1 MLPTCRVCV
10 TAVVCMLGLAVLAA
24 PARAVDPKFLPD
36 DAELVLTINLQQ
48 ILNSELAKA
57 NKDVVTRLKFL
68 LDGQLADAGAQR
80 YLERIDFDLFRDVTN
95 ITIATDGGKMP
106 SFILLEGKFNAE
118 KINAIGEEASRDNA
132 EHIKGVKIAG
142 QQAFEIRI
150 NADDRP
156 VFAGVLGKDKLIAAD
171 SKDGFADAVSR
182 IKGSAQPSKLKKE
195 LRDLLGPAA
204 AKQSII
210 LATTGPALVKLLDG
224 TPVPNIED
232 LQEVLGGVTALNV
245 AIAMDKNATF
255 ELVVNSRD
263 KKSAD
268 EMAKL
273 AGVGVAGAKLLLKK
287 KVETDPQ
294 YAPAL
299 DIVSTLRVT
308 SQGTNFVLRGEVAA
322 AVLAKLLKELP
333 K

>member
-1 MLPTCRVCV
+1 V
-10 TAVVCMLGLAVLAA
+10 T
-24 PARAVDPKFLPD
+24 
-36 DAELVLTINLQQ
+36 Q
-48 ILNSELAKA
+48 
-57 NKDVVTRLKFL
+57 LKFF
-68 LDGQLADAGAQR
+68 LDAQLADVGAQR

-95 ITIATDGGKMP
+95 IAIATDGGKMP
-106 SFILLEGKFNAE
+106 NFILLEGKFNSE
-118 KINAIGEEASRDNA
+118 KINEVGVEASRDNA
-132 EHIKGVKIAG
+132 EHIKELKIAG

-150 NADDRP
+150 NDGDRP

-171 SKDGFADAVSR
+171 SKDGFADAVAR
-182 IKGSAQPSKLKKE
+182 IKGTARPSKLKKE
-195 LRDLLGPAA
+195 LRDLLGPAS
-204 AKQSII
+204 AKQSIT

-245 AIAMDKNATF
+245 AITMEKNAAF
-255 ELVVNSRD
+255 ELIVNTKD
-263 KKSAD
+263 KKSAE

-294 YAPAL
+294 YAPGL
-299 DIVSTLRVT
+299 DIVNTLRVT
-308 SQGTNFVLRGEVAA
+308 SLGTNFVLRGEIGAEP
-322 AVLAKLLKELP
+322 LGKLLKELP